1 MNRPELIKQLEV
13 MLDDA
18 AKNRQFGSIEITL
31 QNGEPMMLKETR
43 NHKLYSEGA
52 PHVRRFESR

>member
-1 MNRPELIKQLEV
+1 MNRTELVKRLEV

-31 QNGEPMMLKETR
+31 QNGEPVMVKETR
-43 NHKLYSEGA
+43 NTKLYSEGTTHA
-52 PHVRRFESR
+52 RRFESR